1 MNFEELVKAAEEG
14 DMNAGTTLGIIAQDF
29 EMALKYILPAAES
42 GNEEAMFYLGGMFLN
57 GMGVEAD
64 VAKAIEYFTIAAKA
78 GYDSAQLLL
87 GLAYLEGEGVE
98 KNLETAEMWLTAAA
112 EQGNED
118 AAFELENL
126 KSLK

>member
-1 MNFEELVKAAEEG
+1 
-14 DMNAGTTLGIIAQDF
+14 
-29 EMALKYILPAAES
+29 
-42 GNEEAMFYLGGMFLN
+42 MFYLGVMFLN